1 MWEKSKIMRSRP
13 ERTAY
18 AWLGLLLL
26 LPLLARSAE
35 PPGPAAAEPYRIQPG
50 DILTVSVWK
59 EPDLQADV
67 LVRSDGGMSFP
78 LAGDIVA
85 ANTTIEELR
94 QEITSLLQKYVP
106 GPVVTVALKQMGGN
120 RIYVVGK
127 VNRPG
132 EFPYIKPL
140 DVMQAIGLAGGT
152 TSFASLNDIKIL
164 RRKAGGSQDAIAF
177 RYSEVEQGKSLEQNI
192 LLKSGDTVVVP

>member
-1 MWEKSKIMRSRP
+1 VGNESQMKTPRPKS
-13 ERTAY
+13 TLY

-26 LPLLARSAE
+26 LPMLARSAE
-35 PPGPAAAEPYRIQPG
+35 PPSPVPADPYRIQPG
-50 DILTVSVWK
+50 DILAVSVWK
-59 EPDLQADV
+59 EPDLQSDV
-67 LVRSDGGMSFP
+67 LVRSDGGVSFP
-78 LAGDIVA
+78 LAGDILA

-94 QEITSLLQKYVP
+94 QEITRLLQKYVP

-140 DVMQAIGLAGGT
+140 DVMQAISLAGGT
-152 TSFASLNDIKIL
+152 TSFASVNDIKIL
-164 RRKAGGSQDAIAF
+164 RRKAGGNQDAIAF
-177 RYSEVEQGKSLEQNI
+177 RYSEVEQGKGLEQNI